1 MTEIRALL
9 LTGVVAST
17 RLSER
22 LGDVAMANVW
32 ATHDRAA
39 RDLLPLH
46 GGREIDKT
54 DGMLLIGRLIHAGE
68 ATEGGSWPQRRAVVT
83 DVRCWLACARAGRHA
98 ACNLRGRSPAACG
111 NPSYRDNAWMRGQR
125 PPRAHQPPST

>member
-9 LTGVVAST
+9 LTDVVAST

-22 LGDVAMANVW
+22 LGDVAMADVW
-32 ATHDRAA
+32 AAHDRAA

-46 GGREIDKT
+46 GRREIDKT

-68 ATEGGSWPQRRAVVT
+68 ATEGGSWSQRRTVVT
-83 DVRCWLACARAGRHA
+83 DVRCWLACAWAGRPAVCHLGA
-98 ACNLRGRSPAACG
+98 RSPAACG
-111 NPSYRDNAWMRGQR
+111 NPSYLDNAWMCGQR